1 MWKSINF
8 KSTERKKTWTD
19 AITRL
24 KEVFAKKQS
33 QAFKDREA
41 DLLRSM
47 YGTTQVSKSK

>member
-1 MWKSINF
+1 MWKSISF
-8 KSTERKKTWTD
+8 KSTERKKTWKD
-19 AITRL
+19 AIDRL
-24 KEVFAKKQS
+24 KQVFAKEQT